1 MVFLLYMKFD
11 KIEKS
16 IGSWIFLRIFPE
28 VTQALKMQKMSVF
41 KQNVR
46 MNDKQR
52 CNGLAS
58 DPLISN

>member
-1 MVFLLYMKFD
+1 MKFD
-11 KIEKS
+11 KIKKKH
-16 IGSWIFLRIFPE
+16 WFVDFLRIFPE

-41 KQNVR
+41 KQNFK

>member
-1 MVFLLYMKFD
+1 MD
-11 KIEKS
+11 
-16 IGSWIFLRIFPE
+16 FLRIFPE

-41 KQNVR
+41 KQNFR

-52 CNGLAS
+52 CNVLAS